1 MNVLARA
8 ATFEAKKGSVMSF
21 QDELVAR
28 ALEQWEKFG
37 RDEGREDKFIDADGN
52 TTKSEKSNGVPNRRK
67 ETVEPFAS
75 WVANYWLTIP
85 SKQYDDLV
93 KKFAKAKGRLDG
105 TIDLAWSAA
114 FISYCMQ
121 MAGAG
126 SNFPYSSGHATWM
139 VLSIKNKRNGKLKAA
154 LVGFKPGE
162 IPLQPGDLIARPR
175 EAGITYDNAVA
186 KGWFIS
192 HSDIVVEV
200 DAKNKVAY
208 VVGGNVGQSV
218 SKAKVTIDADGKLS
232 DPDGWMVHI
241 QNNITLKEP
250 LVASL
255 PTSEARVG

>member
-1 MNVLARA
+1 MAFR
-8 ATFEAKKGSVMSF
+8 
-21 QDELVAR
+21 DELIAR

-37 RDEGREDKFIDADGN
+37 RDLDRDDKYIDANGN
-52 TTKSEKSNGVPNRRK
+52 TTKDKATKGVPNRRK
-67 ETVEPFAS
+67 ETVEPYAGR
-75 WVANYWLTIP
+75 VANYWLAIP

-93 KKFAKAKGRLDG
+93 KKFAKTKGKLDG

-126 SNFPYSSGHATWM
+126 SAFPYSSGHATWM
-139 VLSIKNKRNGKLKAA
+139 VQSIKNKSNGKLNAS
-154 LVGFKPGE
+154 LVGFRLGQ
-162 IPLQPGDLIARPR
+162 IPLKPGDLIARPR
-175 EAGITYDNAVA
+175 EAGVTYDNAVA

-200 DAKNKVAY
+200 DRENNVAH
-208 VVGGNVGQSV
+208 VIGGNVGQSV
-218 SKAKVTIDADGKLS
+218 SKATVTIDSDGKLN

-241 QNNITLKEP
+241 QNNIEIKTP

>member
-1 MNVLARA
+1 
-8 ATFEAKKGSVMSF
+8 MSF
-21 QDELVAR
+21 RDELIAR

-37 RDEGREDKFIDADGN
+37 RDLDRHDKYIDANGN
-52 TTKSEKSNGVPNRRK
+52 TTQDKTSKGVPNRRK
-67 ETVEPFAS
+67 ETVEPYAGR
-75 WVANYWLTIP
+75 VANYWLAIP

-93 KKFAKAKGRLDG
+93 KKFAKAKGKLDG

-126 SNFPYSSGHATWM
+126 SAFPYSSGHATWM
-139 VLSIKNKRNGKLKAA
+139 VLSIKNKSTGKLKAS
-154 LVGFKPGE
+154 LVGFRPGE
-162 IPLQPGDLIARPR
+162 IPLKPGDLVARPR
-175 EAGITYDNAVA
+175 QDGITYDNAVA

-200 DAKNKVAY
+200 DRENNVAH
-208 VVGGNVGQSV
+208 VIGGNVGQSV
-218 SKAKVTIDADGKLS
+218 SKATVTIDSDGKLN

-241 QNNITLKEP
+241 QNNIEIKTP

-255 PTSEARVG
+255 PTSEAKVG

>member
-1 MNVLARA
+1 
-8 ATFEAKKGSVMSF
+8 MSF
-21 QDELVAR
+21 QDELIAR
-28 ALEQWEKFG
+28 ALEQWERFG

-75 WVANYWLTIP
+75 RVANYWLTIP

-175 EAGITYDNAVA
+175 EAGTLTIMRWRKAGSSA
-186 KGWFIS
+186 IRIS
-192 HSDIVVEV
+192 WWRS
-200 DAKNKVAY
+200 
-208 VVGGNVGQSV
+208 
-218 SKAKVTIDADGKLS
+218 T
-232 DPDGWMVHI
+232 PR
-241 QNNITLKEP
+241 TR
-250 LVASL
+250 L
-255 PTSEARVG
+255 PMWSAAMSGSRSARRR

>member
-1 MNVLARA
+1 L
-8 ATFEAKKGSVMSF
+8 
-21 QDELVAR
+21 
-28 ALEQWEKFG
+28 FG
-37 RDEGREDKFIDADGN
+37 RDEDGEDKFIDAAWN
-52 TTKSEKSNGVPNRRK
+52 TTKNKTSNGVPNRRK
-67 ETVEPFAS
+67 ETVDPFS
-75 WVANYWLTIP
+75 GHVANYWLGIP

-105 TIDLAWSAA
+105 TVDLAWSAA

-139 VLSIKNKRNGKLKAA
+139 VQSIKNRRNGKLKAA
-154 LVGFKPGE
+154 LVGFRLGE
-162 IPLQPGDLIARPR
+162 ILLKPGDLVARPR
-175 EAGITYDNAVA
+175 QDGITYDNPVA

-200 DAKNKVAY
+200 DKQNGVAY

-218 SKAKVTIDADGKLS
+218 SKAKVTIDSDGNLNDK
-232 DPDGWMVHI
+232 DGWMVHI
-241 QNNITLKEP
+241 QNNIAVKAP
-250 LVASL
+250 RVASL

>member
-1 MNVLARA
+1 MAFR
-8 ATFEAKKGSVMSF
+8 
-21 QDELVAR
+21 DELIAR

-37 RDEGREDKFIDADGN
+37 RDLDRDDKYIDANGN
-52 TTKSEKSNGVPNRRK
+52 TTKDKATKGVPNRRK
-67 ETVEPFAS
+67 ETVEPYAGR
-75 WVANYWLTIP
+75 VANYWLAIP

-93 KKFAKAKGRLDG
+93 KKFAKTKGKLDG

-126 SNFPYSSGHATWM
+126 SAFPYSSGHATWM
-139 VLSIKNKRNGKLKAA
+139 VQSIKNKSNGKLNAS
-154 LVGFKPGE
+154 LVGFRLGE
-162 IPLQPGDLIARPR
+162 IPLEPGDLIARPR
-175 EAGITYDNAVA
+175 EAGVTYDNAVA

-200 DAKNKVAY
+200 DRQNNVAH
-208 VVGGNVGQSV
+208 VIGGNVGQSV
-218 SKAKVTIDADGKLS
+218 SKATVTIDSGGKLN

-241 QNNITLKEP
+241 QNNIELKAP
-250 LVASL
+250 LVASS

>member
-1 MNVLARA
+1 
-8 ATFEAKKGSVMSF
+8 MSF

-28 ALEQWEKFG
+28 ALEQWERFG
-37 RDEGREDKFIDADGN
+37 RDEDRDDKFIDAEGK
-52 TTKSEKSNGVPNRRK
+52 TTKDKTSNGVPNRRK
-67 ETVEPFAS
+67 ETVEPFS
-75 WVANYWLTIP
+75 SRVANYWLGIP

-126 SNFPYSSGHATWM
+126 SAFPYSSGHATWM
-139 VLSIKNKRNGKLKAA
+139 VLSIKNKRSGKLKAS
-154 LVGFKPGE
+154 LVGFRPGE
-162 IPLQPGDLIARPR
+162 IPLKPGDLIARPR
-175 EAGITYDNAVA
+175 QDGITYDNAVA

-192 HSDIVVEV
+192 HSDIVVEI
-200 DAKNKVAY
+200 DKENKVAY
-208 VVGGNVGQSV
+208 VIGGNIGQSV
-218 SKAKVTIDADGKLS
+218 SKAKVTIDADGKLN

-241 QNNITLKEP
+241 QNNIAIKTP

-255 PTSEARVG
+255 PTSEAKVG

>member
-1 MNVLARA
+1 
-8 ATFEAKKGSVMSF
+8 MSF

-28 ALEQWEKFG
+28 ALEQWERFG
-37 RDEGREDKFIDADGN
+37 RDEGRDDKFIDPDGK
-52 TTKSEKSNGVPNRRK
+52 TTKNKTTNGVPNPRK

-75 WVANYWLTIP
+75 RVANYWLAIP

-93 KKFAKAKGRLDG
+93 KRYAKAKGRLDG

-121 MAGAG
+121 MASAG
-126 SNFPYSSGHATWM
+126 SSFPYSSGHATWI
-139 VLSIKNKRNGKLKAA
+139 VLSIKNKRNKKLKAA
-154 LVGFKPGE
+154 LVGYRPGE
-162 IPLQPGDLIARPR
+162 TPLRPGDLIARPR
-175 EAGITYDNAVA
+175 EAGVTYDNAVA

-192 HSDIVVEV
+192 HSDIVVEI
-200 DAKNKVAY
+200 DKENKVAY

-218 SKAKVTIDADGKLS
+218 SKAKVTIDSDGKLD

-241 QNNITLKEP
+241 RNNIAIKAP

>member
-1 MNVLARA
+1 MAFR
-8 ATFEAKKGSVMSF
+8 
-21 QDELVAR
+21 DELIAR

-37 RDEGREDKFIDADGN
+37 RDLDRDDKYIDANGN
-52 TTKSEKSNGVPNRRK
+52 TTKDKTTKGVPNRRK
-67 ETVEPFAS
+67 ETVEPYAGR
-75 WVANYWLTIP
+75 VANYWLAIP

-93 KKFAKAKGRLDG
+93 KKFAKAKGKLDG

-126 SNFPYSSGHATWM
+126 SAFPYSSGHATWM
-139 VLSIKNKRNGKLKAA
+139 VQSIKNKSNGKLNAS
-154 LVGFKPGE
+154 LVGFRLGE
-162 IPLQPGDLIARPR
+162 IPLEPGDLIARPR
-175 EAGITYDNAVA
+175 EAGVTYDNAVA

-200 DAKNKVAY
+200 DRQNNVAH
-208 VVGGNVGQSV
+208 VIGGNVGQSV
-218 SKAKVTIDADGKLS
+218 SKATVTIDSTGKLN

-241 QNNITLKEP
+241 QNNIELKAP

>member
-1 MNVLARA
+1 
-8 ATFEAKKGSVMSF
+8 MSF
-21 QDELVAR
+21 RDELIAR

-37 RDEGREDKFIDADGN
+37 RDLDRDDKYIDANGN
-52 TTKSEKSNGVPNRRK
+52 TTKDKATKGVPNRRK
-67 ETVEPFAS
+67 ETVEPYAGR
-75 WVANYWLTIP
+75 VANYWLAIP

-93 KKFAKAKGRLDG
+93 KKFAKAKGKLDG

-126 SNFPYSSGHATWM
+126 SAFPYSSGHATWM
-139 VLSIKNKRNGKLKAA
+139 VQSIKNKSNGKLNAS
-154 LVGFKPGE
+154 LVGFRLGQ
-162 IPLQPGDLIARPR
+162 IPLKPGDLIARPR
-175 EAGITYDNAVA
+175 EAGVTYDNAVA

-200 DAKNKVAY
+200 DRENNVAH
-208 VVGGNVGQSV
+208 VIGGNVGQSV
-218 SKAKVTIDADGKLS
+218 SKATVTIDSDGKLN

-241 QNNITLKEP
+241 QNNIEIKTP

-255 PTSEARVG
+255 PTSEAKVG